1 MLCRLHPTY
10 IPYLKQSIKTVRFAK
25 TYPGSVWYL
34 CTQRSCHRSY
44 HRLISAT
51 KICRICVMLAR
62 VVPLLDIQ
70 QFTLYRGPNDLYK
83 ALSYVDNF
91 TSALKTEWDLQFFI
105 ALCVDIFTSIL
116 TKENWIISIKQ
127 FRCQVSRY
135 AVKKLD
141 LALENTQTGEL
152 MSAQRLE
159 LYLVLDN
166 LLWTRHVSGCCPL
179 RSITSQHRLETLF
192 SVERKYLTACTSWK
206 VLLYR
211 QIWCECMRKKEH
223 NSPRVKWWMP
233 TTRNTSKPS
242 KAFIAL

>member
-1 MLCRLHPTY
+1 MSTISILRS
-10 IPYLKQSIKTVRFAK
+10 KQSG
-25 TYPGSVWYL
+25 TYSFLSL
-34 CTQRSCHRSY
+34 CVS
-44 HRLISAT
+44 
-51 KICRICVMLAR
+51 
-62 VVPLLDIQ
+62 
-70 QFTLYRGPNDLYK
+70 
-83 ALSYVDNF
+83 
-91 TSALKTEWDLQFFI
+91 TSSLPFSLRKTELY
-105 ALCVDIFTSIL
+105 
-116 TKENWIISIKQ
+116 
-127 FRCQVSRY
+127 QVSRY

-211 QIWCECMRKKEH
+211 QIWCVCMRKKEH
-223 NSPRVKWWMP
+223 ISPRVKWWMP